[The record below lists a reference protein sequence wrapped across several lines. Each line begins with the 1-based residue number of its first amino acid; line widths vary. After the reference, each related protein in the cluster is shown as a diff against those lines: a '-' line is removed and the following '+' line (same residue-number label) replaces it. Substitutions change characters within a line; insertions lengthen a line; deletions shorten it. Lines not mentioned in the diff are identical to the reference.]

1 MSFLIPPG
9 FDGNHYSRAFATELI
24 ADILNE
30 ERWEVDEISD
40 KIFKR
45 IIGRKI
51 SRPIDS
57 GTERELFLRYKQ
69 GDVEARDALVYAN
82 LRLVNSVA
90 RQFKPHKLTCS
101 DIISEGLMGLL
112 KAIDGFD
119 VNSFYRFS
127 SYAYKSIYYHIQ
139 NFLNPNRSSIV
150 LPASV
155 YSLRSKYIVF
165 FDKYYQEYLCQPSDK
180 DVADALR
187 ITPYQARGV
196 RLSLT
201 KPVSLDHLCD
211 YLGYDFVL
219 DDLIDDII
227 DSEPDTFDTSL
238 NYESLLSDIDEA
250 LANLSKREA
259 DIIRKSF
266 GIGCHPYSLD
276 EIGLMYDISKER
288 TRQIREKAIRRLKGK
303 LGRPL
308 KPYLNDYY

>member
-1 MSFLIPPG
+1 MSYLIPPG
-9 FDGNHYSRAFATELI
+9 FEGNHYSRAFAAELI
-24 ADILNE
+24 ADNLNE

-40 KIFKR
+40 KLFKR

-51 SRPIDS
+51 SRPINRE
-57 GTERELFLRYKQ
+57 TERELFLRYRQ

-112 KAIDGFD
+112 KAIDSFD

-127 SYAYKSIYYHIQ
+127 SYAYKTIFYCIQ
-139 NFLNPNRSSIV
+139 NFLNPYSSSLV

-155 YSLRSKYIVF
+155 YSLRSRYILF
-165 FDKYYQEYLCQPSDK
+165 LDKYFQEYLCQPSDQ
-180 DVADALR
+180 DVAEALH

-211 YLGYDFVL
+211 YLGYEFVI

-238 NYESLLSDIDEA
+238 NYESLVSDIEEVLD
-250 LANLSKREA
+250 NLSKREA

-266 GIGCHPYSLD
+266 GIGCHQYSLD
-276 EIGLMYDISKER
+276 EIGLMYDISRER

-303 LGRPL
+303 LAQFL
-308 KPYLNDYY
+308 MPYLDGYC